1 MMRIRL
7 FARVGIL
14 ASLIGGSQFCYAA
27 FNLGGGENYA
37 ILFEGVGGNTLQVTN
52 VTVNGNVGVA
62 TTGKMTDSGPSTING
77 GVDFSAANTG
87 QFSNNNS
94 SDVITGPVTY
104 SNSAV
109 TGAMNY
115 VNNLSQQLFSIQTAN
130 TGTAIAIT
138 GTQTINAS
146 AGAVFIIN
154 GQSVHVFDATSFSNN
169 NAILTINGSATDLVA
184 INLGGLGNIQF
195 HGGIQFTGG
204 ITADDVLFN
213 VGGGNYTTQTGNS
226 SLDINNNGGQ
236 AGTAQGIFLDPN
248 GAISI
253 VNAVVMGR
261 VFGGDSHDFQYVSG
275 ANITAPTVPDSGA
288 TIALLG
294 IAFIGVE
301 FMRRGVRVRKT

>member
-1 MMRIRL
+1 MRLRI
-7 FARVGIL
+7 FARLGVLVSCLG
-14 ASLIGGSQFCYAA
+14 ASQFCYAA

-37 ILFEGVGGNTLQVTN
+37 ILFEGVGGNTLQITN

-62 TTGKMTDSGPSTING
+62 TTGKATDSGPSTVNGAIN
-77 GVDFSAANTG
+77 FSAANTG
-87 QFSNNNS
+87 QFSNNNA
-94 SDVITGPVTY
+94 SDVITGGVSFSVGGVT
-104 SNSAV
+104 S
-109 TGAMNY
+109 AMNY
-115 VNNLSQQLFSIQTAN
+115 VNNLSQTIAGDIGASV
-130 TGTAIAIT
+130 AIT

-146 AGAVFIIN
+146 DGTIFIVN
-154 GQSVHVFDATSFSNN
+154 GQSVHVFNATSFVNSNS
-169 NAILTINGSATDLVA
+169 ILTINGSATDLVA

-213 VGGGNYTTQTGNS
+213 IGGGNYTTQTGAA

-261 VFGGDSHDFQYVSG
+261 VFGGDTHDFQYVSG
-275 ANITAPTVPDSGA
+275 ADITAPSVPDSGSA
-288 TIALLG
+288 VALLG
-294 IAFIGVE
+294 VALIAIEGI
-301 FMRRGVRVRKT
+301 RRAIRAHRA